1 MNGKQLKNSI
11 LQWAIQGKLVPPVCR
26 QAGKT
31 LMTNPVPRDKGKECW
46 FTYVIECEDGSFYKG
61 FTDNLLRRYQQHC
74 NGTGADYTKTH
85 KPKQLYYWEMHYSK
99 EAALQREK
107 YLKSGVG
114 REWFKKEVVDKPE
127 NFEPASVL
135 LEKIRQEKER
145 LIKEKKIKRDK
156 NASIIYR
163 GEDNSYYEKI
173 LTTGEVKCI
182 DEEVPFEIPKG
193 WEWTRIGNIFNH
205 TSGKQQSSSNKGG
218 GTPQKFITTSNL
230 YWGHFILDNVKVMNF
245 TDEEIKTCSATKGDL
260 LVCEGGA
267 GYGRS
272 AIWNEDYDICL
283 QNHVHRLR
291 PCVSGI
297 CEYVYHFIY
306 LLKES
311 NNLVSVGT
319 AMPGL
324 SANRLKGLL
333 LPFPPLSEQRRI
345 VAKLAELLPQIEK
358 YNNVQNKL
366 DELNTTIK
374 DCLKKSILQE
384 AIQGKLVPQL
394 AEEGR
399 AQELLEQIKAE
410 KRKLVKEGKLKKSA
424 LSDSV
429 IFRGDDNKYCEKIG
443 KSVQCIDEEIPFEI
457 PESWVWCKFQDIAN
471 SELGK
476 TMNKA
481 SDKGGEVPY
490 LCSINVYWDKVDLSV
505 LKVAPFSIAE
515 KEKYLLQKGD
525 LLICEGGEVGRCAI
539 WSNDKTMYYQNALHR
554 VRFYGDISSKFIQN
568 VIRSYKTMGII
579 DKNSKGMTIKHFT
592 KTALNSLYVP
602 LPPFQEQQ
610 RIVAQIEKLFEQLH

>member
-1 MNGKQLKNSI
+1 MS
-11 LQWAIQGKLVPPVCR
+11 
-26 QAGKT
+26 
-31 LMTNPVPRDKGKECW
+31 
-46 FTYVIECEDGSFYKG
+46 
-61 FTDNLLRRYQQHC
+61 
-74 NGTGADYTKTH
+74 
-85 KPKQLYYWEMHYSK
+85 
-99 EAALQREK
+99 
-107 YLKSGVG
+107 
-114 REWFKKEVVDKPE
+114 
-127 NFEPASVL
+127 
-135 LEKIRQEKER
+135 
-145 LIKEKKIKRDK
+145 
-156 NASIIYR
+156 
-163 GEDNSYYEKI
+163 SYYEKI
-173 LTTGEVKCI
+173 LATGEVKCI
-182 DEEVPFEIPKG
+182 DEEVPFEVPQG

-230 YWGHFILDNVKVMNF
+230 YWGYFILDNVKVMNF

-272 AIWNEDYDICL
+272 AIWNENYDICL

-297 CEYVYHFIY
+297 CEYVYYFIY

-311 NNLVSVGT
+311 NNLASVGT

-490 LCSINVYWDKVDLSV
+490 LCSINVYWDKVDLSNV
-505 LKVAPFSIAE
+505 KVAPFSIAE

>member
-11 LQWAIQGKLVPPVCR
+11 LQWAIQGKLVPQDP
-26 QAGKT
+26 
-31 LMTNPVPRDKGKECW
+31 ND
-46 FTYVIECEDGSFYKG
+46 
-61 FTDNLLRRYQQHC
+61 
-74 NGTGADYTKTH
+74 
-85 KPKQLYYWEMHYSK
+85 
-99 EAALQREK
+99 
-107 YLKSGVG
+107 
-114 REWFKKEVVDKPE
+114 
-127 NFEPASVL
+127 EPASVL
-135 LEKIRQEKER
+135 LDKIRQEKER

-311 NNLVSVGT
+311 NNLASVGT

-429 IFRGDDNKYCEKIG
+429 IFRGDDNKYWEK
-443 KSVQCIDEEIPFEI
+443 KENNVVCIDDEIPFVI
-457 PESWVWCKFQDIAN
+457 PNSWNWCRLKDIGRTETGTTPSKSHPEYFGNYIPFLSPAN
-471 SELGK
+471 ILGSKIISETQGLSNIGIEFGRVVPKNSILQVCIGGSIGK
-476 TMNKA
+476 CAIVNKPA
-481 SDKGGEVPY
+481 TFNQQINSITPY
-490 LCSINVYWDKVDLSV
+490 LCNVEFVHIVLQSEYFRLAIMDKATGTATPIINRGNW
-505 LKVAPFSIAE
+505 E
-515 KEKYLLQKGD
+515 TLL
-525 LLICEGGEVGRCAI
+525 
-539 WSNDKTMYYQNALHR
+539 
-554 VRFYGDISSKFIQN
+554 F
-568 VIRSYKTMGII
+568 
-579 DKNSKGMTIKHFT
+579 
-592 KTALNSLYVP
+592 P
-602 LPPFQEQQ
+602 LPPLKEQL
-610 RIVAQIEKLFEQLH
+610 RIIEKYKGVTSIMS